1 MTRIIAVANQKGGVG
16 KTTTVANLGVAF
28 ADKKKK
34 TLVVDLDPQG
44 ALTAGFGFYA
54 DELEPDETVYSALT
68 DPKVKIKNIVHPIK
82 TYLDLIPANRDL
94 ATAEVEL
101 LPEIRRELRLKTAL
115 SPMEDWYDFI
125 LIDCPPSLGILT
137 TNALCAATEVLI
149 PLQTEYFAMRGL
161 QSLLE
166 TVEQVKTR
174 LNADLDLAGIVATM
188 YTTGTVHAR
197 EVLEEIQEVF
207 GDKVLDVVIYK
218 SIRFAEA
225 TVANQAIIEY
235 APEHKGAEAYQQL
248 ANILMKQKK
257 G

>member
-16 KTTTVANLGVAF
+16 KTTTAANLGVAF
-28 ADKKKK
+28 AKKKKK

-44 ALTAGFGFYA
+44 ALTAGFGLPA
-54 DELEPDETVYSALT
+54 DDLAPGETTYGALINLQA
-68 DPKVKIKNIVHPIK
+68 KIKNIVHPIK
-82 TYLDLIPANRDL
+82 TYLDLIPANRGL
-94 ATAEVEL
+94 AMAEVEL
-101 LPEIRRELRLKTAL
+101 LPEIRRELRLKSAL
-115 SPMEDWYDFI
+115 QPMEDWYDFV

-137 TNALCAATEVLI
+137 ANALCAATEVLI

-174 LNADLDLAGIVATM
+174 LNPDLALAGIVATM

-197 EVLEEIQEVF
+197 EVLEEIQDVF
-207 GDKVLDVVIYK
+207 GDKVLDVIIYK

-235 APEHKGAEAYQQL
+235 APEHKGADAYKKL
-248 ANILMKQKK
+248 AKILIKQKK